1 MSIFDVELFARTVRK
16 EWMIENNLHWHLDYT
31 LKEDASTIIDKKVA
45 FNMNII
51 RKSVLSMLKN
61 VEFKK
66 KYSLKNKVTYIN
78 DNFDSRLIDVL
89 NQLLNSCK

>member
-1 MSIFDVELFARTVRK
+1 
-16 EWMIENNLHWHLDYT
+16 MIENNLHWHLDYT
-31 LKEDASTIIDKKVA
+31 PKEDASTIINKKVA

-66 KYSLKNKVTYIN
+66 KYS
-78 DNFDSRLIDVL
+78 
-89 NQLLNSCK
+89 